1 MFPVI
6 CLIGYCMVPLNICAF
21 VLAVGEFHFVVK
33 LLFVG
38 IACGWSVYSSV
49 GFMKNAIEQ
58 EKMLLL
64 VYPVVLEFLFLSAVV
79 YMNKQ

>member
-6 CLIGYCMVPLNICAF
+6 CLIGYCMVPLNVCALVF
-21 VLAVGEFHFVVK
+21 AVGHFHFLVK
-33 LLFVG
+33 LLFVAV
-38 IACGWSVYSSV
+38 ACGWSVYSSV
-49 GFMKNAIEQ
+49 GFLKDAIEQ

-64 VYPVVLEFLFLSAVV
+64 VYPVVLEYLFLSAVI